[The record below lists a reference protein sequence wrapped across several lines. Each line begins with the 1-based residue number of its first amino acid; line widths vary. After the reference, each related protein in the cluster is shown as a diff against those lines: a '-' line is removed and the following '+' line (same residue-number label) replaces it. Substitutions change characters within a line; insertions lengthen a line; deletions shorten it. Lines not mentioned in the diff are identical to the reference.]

1 MVRRQEDKKQSEVVK
16 TSTLYFLLHLIL
28 EVVPHG
34 EPHELLHQLFPRT
47 CCMPALLL
55 VFVFTADVK
64 LENMLKIKHF
74 YLFII
79 WD

>member
-1 MVRRQEDKKQSEVVK
+1 MVK
-16 TSTLYFLLHLIL
+16 TGTLYILFFLIL
-28 EVVPHG
+28 YVVPHG
-34 EPHELLHQLFPRT
+34 DPHELLHQLFPRA

-55 VFVFTADVK
+55 MFVFTDYVE
-64 LENMLKIKHF
+64 LGNMLKMKHF

>member
-1 MVRRQEDKKQSEVVK
+1 MKYLSQRMLQVKKSALE
-16 TSTLYFLLHLIL
+16 FLLHLVL

-34 EPHELLHQLFPRT
+34 EPLHLLRQMFHRA

-55 VFVFTADVK
+55 MFVFTDDDK
-64 LENMLKIKHF
+64 LENMPEMKHF